1 MALWHDHA
9 SVTGQQSNSGFFTE
23 RRREGINDLSIDKS
37 NVNIHSLHQ
46 TTGNDPFVTQSIN
59 LSTSPI
65 NFIEN
70 MDMDIPALVGSQPSQ
85 HECQPSQHGC
95 QNVMS
100 TEAPS
105 MSFPSQL
112 SHRDLPIHL
121 PTSSLPS
128 SVTAMSQPQS
138 QSQFQ
143 SQPQPTQP
151 QHQSQ
156 LQSHPQSDS
165 QQVTIVAMQT
175 LTDPMVQ
182 SVNVP
187 HQNSISSC
195 SIVSSVRGPS
205 HQDSLSISSTQG
217 LCKIQLVELPERQSP
232 IFENSGVES
241 PNFSEM
247 SRLQNVRT
255 ADHSKPGTTALNLYR
270 FFTIYCIGPCC
281 TYRVH

>member
-1 MALWHDHA
+1 
-9 SVTGQQSNSGFFTE
+9 
-23 RRREGINDLSIDKS
+23 
-37 NVNIHSLHQ
+37 
-46 TTGNDPFVTQSIN
+46 
-59 LSTSPI
+59 
-65 NFIEN
+65 
-70 MDMDIPALVGSQPSQ
+70 
-85 HECQPSQHGC
+85 
-95 QNVMS
+95 
-100 TEAPS
+100 

-112 SHRDLPIHL
+112 SHRDLPIRL

-128 SVTAMSQPQS
+128 NVTALSQPQS

-195 SIVSSVRGPS
+195 SIVSSVRGLS
-205 HQDSLSISSTQG
+205 HQESSSVSSTQG
-217 LCKIQLVELPERQSP
+217 LCKIQLVELPER
-232 IFENSGVES
+232 
-241 PNFSEM
+241 
-247 SRLQNVRT
+247 
-255 ADHSKPGTTALNLYR
+255 
-270 FFTIYCIGPCC
+270 
-281 TYRVH
+281 